1 MTTILRADAERN
13 RGLILEA
20 ARSVFAER
28 GLDAGVAEIA
38 ERAGVG
44 VGTIFRRF
52 PRKEDLLLAIVQAR
66 MSEIVA
72 FARSAETFRE
82 FMHEATALHIG
93 DRCLCESVGTAVFDR
108 HELEAARDEARDAVG
123 ALLRRAKRSGEVRN
137 DLRVDDVP
145 VILLGIARAAPAD
158 GWERYLDFALA
169 GLRPS

>member
-1 MTTILRADAERN
+1 MTTALRADAERN

-20 ARSVFAER
+20 ARSVFAEQ

-52 PRKEDLLLAIVQAR
+52 PRKEDLLAAIVQSR
-66 MSEIVA
+66 VSEIVA

-82 FMHEATALHIG
+82 FMRAATALHIG

-108 HELEAARDEARDAVG
+108 PELHAARDEAREAVET
-123 ALLRRAKRSGEVRN
+123 LLRRAKRSGEVRK
-137 DLRVDDVP
+137 DLTVDDVP
-145 VILLGIARAAPAD
+145 VILLGVARAAPPD
-158 GWERYLDFALA
+158 GWERYLDFALD
-169 GLRPS
+169 GLRPT

>member
-1 MTTILRADAERN
+1 VTTALRADAERN
-13 RGLILEA
+13 RGLILDA
-20 ARSVFAER
+20 ARSVFAEQ

-52 PRKEDLLLAIVQAR
+52 PHKEDLLVAIVEAR
-66 MSEIVA
+66 VSEIVA
-72 FARSAETFRE
+72 FARSAPTFGD
-82 FMHEATALHIG
+82 FMRDAVSLHMG

-108 HELEAARDEARDAVG
+108 PELESARDDAREAVG
-123 ALLRRAKRSGEVRN
+123 ALLARAQGESEIREDVT
-137 DLRVDDVP
+137 VDDVP
-145 VILLGIARAAPAD
+145 VIVLGVARSAPAE

>member
-1 MTTILRADAERN
+1 MTTTLRADAERN

-20 ARSVFAER
+20 ARSVFAEQ

-52 PRKEDLLLAIVQAR
+52 PCKEDLLVAIVEAR
-66 MSEIVA
+66 VSEIVGI
-72 FARSAETFRE
+72 AREASSFRE
-82 FMHEATALHIG
+82 FMREATALHIG

-108 HELEAARDEARDAVG
+108 PELRAARDAAREAVG
-123 ALLRRAKRSGEVRN
+123 TLLLRAQRAGEVRT
-137 DLRVDDVP
+137 DLTVDDVP
-145 VILLGIARAAPAD
+145 VILLGVARAAPAD

-169 GLRPS
+169 GLRPA

>member
-1 MTTILRADAERN
+1 MTTTLRADAERN

-20 ARSVFAER
+20 ARSVFAEQ

-52 PRKEDLLLAIVQAR
+52 PHKEDLLVAIVEVR
-66 MSEIVA
+66 VSEIVG
-72 FARSAETFRE
+72 FAREASTFRE
-82 FMHEATALHIG
+82 FMRKATALHMG
-93 DRCLCESVGTAVFDR
+93 DRCLCESVGTAIFDR
-108 HELEAARDEARDAVG
+108 PELRAARDDAREAVG
-123 ALLRRAKRSGEVRN
+123 ALLRRAQLAGEVRH
-137 DLRVDDVP
+137 DVTVDDVP
-145 VILLGIARAAPAD
+145 VILLGVARAAPQE

>member
-1 MTTILRADAERN
+1 MTTTLRADAERN

-20 ARSVFAER
+20 ARSVFAEQ

-44 VGTIFRRF
+44 VATIFRRF
-52 PRKEDLLLAIVQAR
+52 PHKEDLLIAVVEAR
-66 MSEIVA
+66 VSEIVGL
-72 FARSAETFRE
+72 ARDASTFRE
-82 FMHEATALHIG
+82 FMRAATELHIG

-108 HELEAARDEARDAVG
+108 PELRSARDEAREAVG
-123 ALLRRAKRSGEVRN
+123 ALLHRAQRSGEVRK
-137 DLRVDDVP
+137 DVTVDDVP
-145 VILLGIARAAPAD
+145 VILLGVARAAPAD